1 MDPNFLFTDI
11 EQGEVVTI
19 VNDAGNVSK
28 TSDLAAEK
36 LDYVEDILAGGG
48 DSSFEGTSVD

>member
-19 VNDAGNVSK
+19 VNDANNVSK
-28 TSDLAAEK
+28 TSDLAAEE

>member
-1 MDPNFLFTDI
+1 MDPNFLVTDI

-19 VNDAGNVSK
+19 INDANNVSK
-28 TSDLAAEK
+28 TSDLAAQEQ
-36 LDYVEDILAGGG
+36 DYVEDILAGGG